1 MKKKKERKPKKQK
14 ISQLEREDLN
24 LKIQDVKSST
34 IFIRGFKKLFNI
46 KGENE
51 YNLNIND
58 IKDDLFWKLRELVND
73 TIIKLNEEDDK
84 KKLNDKNNIDENYDV
99 QSVLSNNLIINNN
112 LNPIQNNFKNVID
125 DSVSESLSSSN
136 QNDKSNSII

>member
-1 MKKKKERKPKKQK
+1 VKKKKERKPKKQK